1 MGAATVATTAAN
13 YPELVYCALLVDPPW
28 QADVAAQIAEERATM
43 AKQWQADIISMQS
56 QAREEIIA
64 LCRTQNPS
72 WAEVE
77 CGPWADAKLQLRLDV
92 FQGLAQPHAPW
103 QDIVSKIE
111 CPLLL
116 VTGDPELGAIV
127 TPEAAQEAAALWRNG
142 QVAHISGAGHNI
154 RREQFEKY
162 IEAVT
167 AFLKVLH

>member
-1 MGAATVATTAAN
+1 
-13 YPELVYCALLVDPPW
+13 
-28 QADVAAQIAEERATM
+28 M

-56 QAREEIIA
+56 QAREEIMA
-64 LCRTQNPS
+64 LCHTQNPS
-72 WAEVE
+72 WAEIE
-77 CGPWADAKLQLRLDV
+77 CGPWADSKLQLRPDV
-92 FQGLAQPHAPW
+92 FQGLAQPRAPW

-111 CPLLL
+111 CPILL

-127 TPEAAQEAAALWRNG
+127 TSEIAQQAATLWRNG

-167 AFLKVLH
+167 NFLGEV